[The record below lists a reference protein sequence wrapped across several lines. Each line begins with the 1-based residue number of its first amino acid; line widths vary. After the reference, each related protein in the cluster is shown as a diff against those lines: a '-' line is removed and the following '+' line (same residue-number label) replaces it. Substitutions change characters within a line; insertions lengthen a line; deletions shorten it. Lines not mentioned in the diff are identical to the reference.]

1 MLNSARMFAL
11 LVLLAFPLLAHP
23 ADVPAGATITPGV
36 PDLPPPEG
44 CACADSALANV
55 IKYFSEH
62 GFEKLGQDS
71 AGKKLSDPDL
81 VRAVNKTGPGGGALG
96 AANEYIKGKGY
107 QDQLLVHE
115 QTDASFAAIVKEL
128 KKGQLV
134 LLQLQVGLGLRHT
147 VTVVGWSDTGGVQQ
161 IGIHDINNPDRP
173 PGPDTD
179 YTGSDGKGTDFYKI
193 QPNGG
198 GDGFRFNYGPFP
210 FRTVS
215 IVSVSPKAPET
226 PGTPT
231 SEVGK
236 SDGNSVNFNAASRA
250 LSFRND
256 FITSTG
262 FAGDPLVG
270 ATVSPPPLELFDLDA
285 VTRTALFRP
294 TGSERFQLH
303 FGSAAVLS
311 ASLGQMRYDGA
322 GNTLVADLFDIG
334 LAGASAGSPFF
345 DAGLAA
351 LSSAWLDQISGILD
365 PGSLEF
371 QPDNVLHITYAPG
384 VNLWD
389 ATSGFT
395 VSADSVITNFLQTQ
409 HVVSEPST
417 RDMIAGFIVLLCLM
431 RTSRNGRG
439 RIPAFRPGS

>member
-36 PDLPPPEG
+36 PDLPPPDG

-62 GFEKLGQDS
+62 GFEKLGQDG

-81 VRAVNKTGPGGGALG
+81 VRAVNKTDPGGGALE
-96 AANEYIKGKGY
+96 AAKRYIKEKGY
-107 QDQLLVHE
+107 QEQLVVHE
-115 QTDASFAAIVKEL
+115 QNDASFAAIVKEL

-147 VTVVGWSDTGGVQQ
+147 VTVVGWSDAGGVQQ
-161 IGIHDINNPDRP
+161 IGIHDINKPDP
-173 PGPDTD
+173 ASTD

-193 QPNGG
+193 QPNGD
-198 GDGFRFNYGPFP
+198 GDGFRFDYGPFP

-215 IVSVSPKAPET
+215 IVSVSPKAPEK

-231 SEVGK
+231 SETGK
-236 SDGNSVNFNAASRA
+236 SDGNSVNFNAASKA

-285 VTRTALFRP
+285 ATRTALFRP

-303 FGSAAVLS
+303 FGTDAVLS
-311 ASLGQMRYDGA
+311 ASLGQMRYEGA
-322 GNTLVADLFDIG
+322 GNTLVADLFDVG

-351 LSSAWLDQISGILD
+351 LSSDWLDHISGILD
-365 PGSLEF
+365 PGSLGF

-389 ATSGFT
+389 ATNGFT
-395 VSADSVITNFLQTQ
+395 VSADTLITNFLQTQ

-417 RDMIAGFIVLLCLM
+417 RGMVAGCIVLLCLL
-431 RTSRNGRG
+431 RTSRNGSG
-439 RIPAFRPGS
+439 RVPAFRPGG